1 MKKLSLILSS
11 ILVLLFTLFNPTF
24 SETKDII
31 YSEAKVISYN
41 ATEIIVT
48 DGDSLRFGKEKIR
61 LFGIDAPEIK
71 QMCKNEFSENYSCGE
86 EAKKYLNMYIQSA
99 AEIKKKIYCYYSERD
114 RYNRILGECFWG
126 NPEETR
132 GFGSSAINI
141 NYFMVLM
148 GHAVA
153 YLRYSDKYSEA
164 EKGAKAIKSGLWQG
178 KFDLPEDWRRK
189 NK

>member
-24 SETKDII
+24 GETKVII

-41 ATEIIVT
+41 ATEVIVT

-61 LFGIDAPEIK
+61 LFGIDAPELN
-71 QMCKNEFSENYSCGE
+71 QMCKDEFNENYFCGE
-86 EAKKYLNMYIQSA
+86 EAKKKLNTWILFA
-99 AEIKKKIYCYYSERD
+99 AYTKKKIYCYYSERD
-114 RYNRILGECFWG
+114 KYNRILGECFWG

-141 NYFMVLM
+141 NYIMVLE

-153 YLRYSDKYSEA
+153 YLRYSDKYSQTQ
-164 EKGAKAIKSGLWQG
+164 KISKALKLGLWQG

>member
-1 MKKLSLILSS
+1 MKKLSLILYT
-11 ILVLLFTLFNPTF
+11 ILILLFTLFNPTF

-41 ATEIIVT
+41 AKEIKVT

-71 QMCKNEFSENYSCGE
+71 QMCKNEFSENYFCGE
-86 EAKKYLNMYIQSA
+86 EAKKQLNSIIKAA
-99 AEIKKKIYCYYSERD
+99 AEVKKKIYCYYFERD

-126 NPEETR
+126 NPEETI

-153 YLRYSDKYSEA
+153 YLRYSDKYLEA
-164 EKGAKAIKSGLWQG
+164 EKSAKVLKWGLWQG